1 MTKKGRSYRLATTIV
16 SMVCLLNLSALAAEP
31 VIVNVDNFVRA
42 ETAIQFDSTLKY
54 SNGEVNKL
62 VHIREPQPLDQ
73 QSVIRM
79 NRDTLYSGAIVD
91 ISEGATLTIP
101 QTNGRY
107 VSVMIVNEDHY
118 INNVYHDPGT
128 YALTTEEFDT
138 PHVYL
143 AIRTLVDAS
152 DPADIEKANA
162 VQDGMLI
169 DAESAIPYSHPE
181 YDQASYEATFNVVI
195 ELSRGVS
202 DTARMFGDKGD
213 VGEVRHL
220 LGAAFGW
227 GGLPEHE
234 ALYLNVEPNLPVG
247 AYELTVKDV
256 PVDAF
261 WSISLYNKEGFFQ
274 ENEYNA
280 YSVNSVAGTPNED
293 GSFTV
298 HFGGDPKSV
307 NYLHIRDGWNYLVR
321 LYQPRT
327 EILEGEWI
335 FPDVKPVN

>member
-1 MTKKGRSYRLATTIV
+1 MINKSRNCRLATVIV
-16 SMVCLLNLSALAAEP
+16 SMVSLLNLPALAAEP
-31 VIVNVDNFVRA
+31 VLVNVDNFVRA

-62 VHIREPQPLDQ
+62 VHIREPQPLDK

-91 ISEGATLTIP
+91 ISKGATLTIP
-101 QTNGRY
+101 ETNGRY
-107 VSVMIVNEDHY
+107 VSVMVVNEDHY

-128 YALTTEEFDT
+128 YTLTAKEFET

-162 VQDGMLI
+162 IQDGMLV
-169 DAESAIPYSHPE
+169 DAESAKPYSHPV
-181 YDQASYEATFNVVI
+181 YDQASYEATFNAVI

-202 DTARMFGDKGD
+202 DTGRMFGDKD
-213 VGEVRHL
+213 SVGEVRHL

-234 ALYLNVEPNLPVG
+234 AFYLNVEPNLPVG

-261 WSISLYNKEGFFQ
+261 WSISLYNKDGFFQ
-274 ENEYNA
+274 ENEFNA
-280 YSVNSVAGTPNED
+280 YSVNSIAGTPNKD

-321 LYQPRT
+321 LYLPRK
-327 EILEGEWI
+327 EILEGEWV
-335 FPDVKPVN
+335 FPDVKPVQ

>member
-1 MTKKGRSYRLATTIV
+1 MNKNSRTIHLTMVIV
-16 SMVCLLNLSALAAEP
+16 SMVGLLSLPALAAEP

-42 ETAIQFDSTLKY
+42 ETAIQFDSTLEY

-62 VHIREPQPLDQ
+62 VHIREPQPLDK

-91 ISEGATLTIP
+91 VSESATLTIP
-101 QTNGRY
+101 ETNGRY

-128 YALTTEEFDT
+128 YTLTTKEFDT

-152 DPADIEKANA
+152 DPADIVRANA

-169 DAESAIPYSHPE
+169 DAKSARPYSHPE
-181 YDQASYEATFNVVI
+181 YDQASYEATFNAVI

-202 DTARMFGDKGD
+202 DTGRMFGGKDD

-256 PVDAF
+256 PVGAF

-280 YSVNSVAGTPNED
+280 YSVNSVSGTPNKD

-321 LYQPRT
+321 LYQPHE
-327 EILEGEWI
+327 EILEGDWI
-335 FPDVKPVN
+335 FPDVKPVD